1 VTSYIEARGLELRG
15 KRGPVFGPVDLDLP
29 SPFSVL
35 IGADGSGKTCLLL
48 ALSGRMKPSSGSATV
63 LGIDIPRHSPAVL
76 KSTGIA
82 GFEGIDSLE
91 DSVTVGAAVLERS
104 RWESPWY
111 SRLRRPS
118 NQDLR
123 DLLEPVFGDVAIPTA
138 NTVIWDLAED
148 QAMLLRIAL
157 ACFSGP
163 RILFVDNLDQV
174 HERAARRRV
183 IERLAAI
190 AEAGTA
196 VVATTSSIETDLV
209 SGLVTSPT
217 FVSISA
223 PATAPTNRVDPS
235 AVQEQL
241 V

>member
-1 VTSYIEARGLELRG
+1 MTSYIEARGLELRG

-29 SPFSVL
+29 APFSVL

-48 ALSGRMKPSSGSATV
+48 ALSGRMKPSAGSATV
-63 LGIDIPRHSPAVL
+63 LGLDIPRRSSSVL
-76 KSTGIA
+76 KATSIA

-91 DSVTVGAAVLERS
+91 DSVTVGAAVLERI

-118 NQDLR
+118 NQDLH
-123 DLLEPVFGDVAIPTA
+123 DLLSPVFGDVTIPSA
-138 NTVIWDLAED
+138 NTVIWDLSED

-157 ACFSGP
+157 ACFGGP

-190 AEAGTA
+190 ADAGTA

-209 SGLVTSPT
+209 SGLAISPT
-217 FVSISA
+217 FVSISRAATTGAA
-223 PATAPTNRVDPS
+223 PIDIPT
-235 AVQEQL
+235 VQEQL